1 MKQID
6 QTLNLFAPAK
16 LNLNL
21 EVLNKDKDSFH
32 FIRSHICF
40 LKLYDFITLKTNKKS
55 LVLIDKKNS
64 KFLLDEETILKKTIT
79 IFKDQFKW
87 KKNFKIILKK
97 NIPIGAGL
105 GGGSADAAS
114 LLLGLR
120 KIYNQENKRKVTI
133 DNLLTIG
140 KEIGSD
146 VPACIFSRSLIATGK
161 GENISLSS
169 VSNNKNYLILFPNIL
184 ISTSKIYQ
192 NFDKKKY
199 KNIFVN
205 YFDNIKVINSLLPV
219 VSNINPEI
227 IQILSMFKS
236 FNNVRSY
243 GMTGSGSACF
253 AVFDDIYDLKNAL
266 KMLKIKQEND
276 WYIWYGKKKEFG
288 FNRILY

>member
-6 QTLNLFAPAK
+6 QGLNLFAPAK

-21 EVLNKDKDSFH
+21 EVLSKDEDNLH

-40 LKLYDFITLKTNKKS
+40 LKLYDFIKLKVNENS
-55 LVLIDKKNS
+55 LIFVDKKNS
-64 KFLLDEETILKKTIT
+64 RFLLDNETILKKTVNL
-79 IFKDQFKW
+79 FKKHFKW
-87 KKNFKIILKK
+87 KKCFKITLIK

-120 KIYNQENKRKVTI
+120 KIYNQENHNKVKI
-133 DNLLTIG
+133 KDLLNIG

-146 VPACIFSRSLIATGK
+146 VPACIYSRSLIATGK
-161 GENISLSS
+161 GEKISISS
-169 VSNNKNYLILFPNIL
+169 VPNNKIFLIIFPNITL
-184 ISTSKIYQ
+184 STREIYS
-192 NFDKKKY
+192 NFDN
-199 KNIFVN
+199 KNFKNNFIN
-205 YFDNIKVINSLLPV
+205 QLENIKIINSLLPV
-219 VSNINPEI
+219 VCNIKPDVKKI
-227 IQILSMFKS
+227 ISLFKS
-236 FNNVRSY
+236 LNKIQSY

-253 AVFDDIYDLKNAL
+253 AIFNNIEDLKIGL
-266 KMLKIKQEND
+266 KKIEVKRENN